1 MQELSNS
8 IKIPNLRIMGIEEG
22 KEVQSKGILNMVNE
36 IKTENFP
43 SLEKYLP
50 IKVWVA
56 SRTLNRLDQNRISPG
71 HIIIKTTNAENR
83 EIILK
88 AVREKKEITYDGKPI
103 KIKVDFPIEALK
115 QKGMECDILGT
126 ERKSFHP

>member
-1 MQELSNS
+1 
-8 IKIPNLRIMGIEEG
+8 
-22 KEVQSKGILNMVNE
+22 MVNE

-126 ERKSFHP
+126 ERKSFQP